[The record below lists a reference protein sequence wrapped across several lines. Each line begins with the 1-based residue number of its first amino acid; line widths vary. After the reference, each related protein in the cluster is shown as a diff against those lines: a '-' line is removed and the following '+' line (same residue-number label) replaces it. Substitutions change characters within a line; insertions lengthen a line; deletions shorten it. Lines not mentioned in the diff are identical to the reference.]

1 MSTAHSERGFLSLSG
16 ILGLLVL
23 AAVIFLAIRLLPPYI
38 TNYQLQDEIETLA
51 RTATYSPVSETEV
64 RKDLLSRARSL
75 GIQLDENQVVVRKG
89 VGTVDIAVRYEV
101 PVNLIARR
109 VVLKF
114 EPGAGNRNITY
125 K

>member
-23 AAVIFLAIRLLPPYI
+23 VAVIFLAIRLLPPYI

-51 RTATYSPVSETEV
+51 RAATYSPASETDV